1 MRWRKVEPSSSLRRF
16 EAIAFLPRRQTLHR
30 SRCWMVTWVWRHVAN
45 MQARRVSSSSNK
57 LFEHITSTIC
67 NWQRFIWINTELNVD
82 DKWRRPTDPA
92 ECVIHSRAAFECALA
107 DFVARFFFWF
117 GRQLSSVILRWI
129 DWCLPRAWFLCAPQA
144 THFSSAATS
153 SVSFTRFN
161 CEAANCE
168 YSIVLSPRRLR
179 ELTLKQAD

>member
-107 DFVARFFFWF
+107 DFVARFFFDLVGNYRVWF
-117 GRQLSSVILRWI
+117 FDELIDVYLEPDFFVRLKQLILR
-129 DWCLPRAWFLCAPQA
+129 LQQRHQ
-144 THFSSAATS
+144 
-153 SVSFTRFN
+153 
-161 CEAANCE
+161 
-168 YSIVLSPRRLR
+168 YLSPGLTVRPRIANTVLCYRLAVF
-179 ELTLKQAD
+179 ENWL

>member
-107 DFVARFFFWF
+107 DFVARFFLIWSAIIKCD
-117 GRQLSSVILRWI
+117 SSMNWLMFTSSLIS
-129 DWCLPRAWFLCAPQA
+129 LCA
-144 THFSSAATS
+144 SSN
-153 SVSFTRFN
+153 SFFVCSN
-161 CEAANCE
+161 VI
-168 YSIVLSPRRLR
+168 SIFHQV
-179 ELTLKQAD
+179 